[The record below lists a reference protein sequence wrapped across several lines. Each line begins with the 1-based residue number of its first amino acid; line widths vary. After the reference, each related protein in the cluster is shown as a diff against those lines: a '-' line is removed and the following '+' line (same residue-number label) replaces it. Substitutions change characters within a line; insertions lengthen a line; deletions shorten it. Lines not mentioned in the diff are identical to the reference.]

1 MNDNKDTVR
10 DTVRDDVRGDLRDDV
25 RNGTP
30 DDVRED
36 VRDDVRGRIDALVAA
51 GRPAEARAVART
63 ALADD
68 GPEAGLF
75 LALARAHM
83 AEDDDDHDDDAERVF
98 REGLDAFP
106 DDIGLL
112 AGYAELCTH
121 SDSMDRPGRHARG
134 PVLLARLREI
144 APESAELKRA
154 EAAGSSVS
162 MNARNSASVHRVQSF
177 DAARAFAE
185 APTPQAAADQAAQ
198 WAAAAPRDLRF
209 AVLAETTAALAA
221 TGRTW
226 FRLLL
231 CRGVEYRF
239 ATGLVVAMLI
249 VLRITVL
256 PAIPYGMAAGLGLLL
271 GLPFLG
277 LRRLLRA
284 ARERAADR
292 IAAAMSVSASVSE
305 AAPGAEAGDG
315 AEPGDGADADCD
327 AETRGDAEARGDD
340 EEAAVGGDRPGVPE
354 LPPVPRVTRREYA
367 FAGAGLA
374 LLFAVGGT
382 SYAASLEY
390 PRYDIVAH
398 DTFRGLQG
406 FELREEFDPFGAMS
420 DGELNDSTARVYA
433 AADAAPD
440 AAAEYLVAVTTGDF
454 HEMRE
459 SFVDDDR
466 LFPAVTDQEGVVHES
481 WQAETGP
488 HGAWMRC
495 LRYTEAG
502 TGTPRAMCV
511 WGDKGS
517 IGMVLFTAADENH
530 EAVEETA
537 RSVGTAFLRP
547 AAD

>member
-1 MNDNKDTVR
+1 MSNGACDD
-10 DTVRDDVRGDLRDDV
+10 VRDDMRDGVRDDM
-25 RNGTP
+25 R
-30 DDVRED
+30 DE
-36 VRDDVRGRIDALVAA
+36 VRDDVRGRVDALVAV
-51 GRPAEARAVART
+51 GRPAEARAAART
-63 ALADD
+63 ALADG

-83 AEDDDDHDDDAERVF
+83 AEDDDDHDDAAERVF

-106 DDIGLL
+106 DNIGLL
-112 AGYAELCTH
+112 AGYAELCTR

-144 APESAELKRA
+144 APESAELRRA
-154 EAAGSSVS
+154 AAAGSSVS
-162 MNARNSASVHRVQSF
+162 TNDRNSASAYRVQSF

-198 WAAAAPRDLRF
+198 WAAAAPRDLRL

-226 FRLLL
+226 LRLLL

-239 ATGLVVAMLI
+239 ATGVVVAVLI
-249 VLRITVL
+249 VLRTTVL
-256 PAIPYGMAAGLGLLL
+256 PAMPYGMAAGVGLLL

-284 ARERAADR
+284 AREGAADR
-292 IAAAMSVSASVSE
+292 IAATVSE
-305 AAPGAEAGDG
+305 AAPGDGVGDGDEAGHGVDAGGG
-315 AEPGDGADADCD
+315 AEVRGDG
-327 AETRGDAEARGDD
+327 ESRGEG
-340 EEAAVGGDRPGVPE
+340 EAAVGGDGSGAPE

-367 FAGAGLA
+367 FAGAGVA
-374 LLFAVGGT
+374 LLLAVGGT
-382 SYAASLEY
+382 AYAASLEY

-406 FELREEFDPFGAMS
+406 FDLREEFDPFGTVPDS
-420 DGELNDSTARVYA
+420 ELNDSTARVYVP
-433 AADAAPD
+433 ADAAPD
-440 AAAEYLVAVTTGDF
+440 VAAEYLVAVSTGDF

-459 SFVDDDR
+459 SFVDDG
-466 LFPAVTDQEGVVHES
+466 LFPEVTDQDGVVHES
-481 WQAETGP
+481 WRAGTGP

-517 IGMVLFTAADENH
+517 IGMVLFTAPDENH
-530 EAVEETA
+530 DVVEEAA

-547 AAD
+547 AAE

>member
-1 MNDNKDTVR
+1 MNDNKDHAR
-10 DTVRDDVRGDLRDDV
+10 DTERDDVRGDLRDDV

-30 DDVRED
+30 DDVRDDVRED
-36 VRDDVRGRIDALVAA
+36 VRDDVRGRIDALVAV

-83 AEDDDDHDDDAERVF
+83 AEDDDDHDDAAERVF

-112 AGYAELCTH
+112 AGYAELCTQ
-121 SDSMDRPGRHARG
+121 SDSMDRPGRHAWG

-162 MNARNSASVHRVQSF
+162 THARNSASVNRVQSF

-198 WAAAAPRDLRF
+198 WAAAAPRDLRL

-221 TGRTW
+221 TGRSW

-231 CRGVEYRF
+231 YRGVEYRF
-239 ATGLVVAMLI
+239 ATGVAVAVLI

-256 PAIPYGMAAGLGLLL
+256 PAIPYGMAAGVGLLL

-292 IAAAMSVSASVSE
+292 IAAAVSASASVYE
-305 AAPGAEAGDG
+305 AAP
-315 AEPGDGADADCD
+315 
-327 AETRGDAEARGDD
+327 RAEARGDD
-340 EEAAVGGDRPGVPE
+340 DAAVGGDRPGAPE

-382 SYAASLEY
+382 AYAASLEY

-406 FELREEFDPFGAMS
+406 FDLREEFDPFRAVS

-466 LFPAVTDQEGVVHES
+466 IFPAVTDQDGVVHES

-495 LRYTEAG
+495 IRYTEAG

-517 IGMVLFTAADENH
+517 IGTVLFTAADENH
-530 EAVEETA
+530 DVVEETA

>member
-1 MNDNKDTVR
+1 MNDNKDHAR
-10 DTVRDDVRGDLRDDV
+10 D
-25 RNGTP
+25 
-30 DDVRED
+30 D
-36 VRDDVRGRIDALVAA
+36 VRDDVRGRVDALVAV

-83 AEDDDDHDDDAERVF
+83 AEDDDDHDDAAERVF

-162 MNARNSASVHRVQSF
+162 TNARNSASVNRVQSF

-198 WAAAAPRDLRF
+198 WAAAAPRDLRL

-231 CRGVEYRF
+231 CRGAEYRF
-239 ATGLVVAMLI
+239 ATGLVVAVLI

-256 PAIPYGMAAGLGLLL
+256 PAIPYGMAAGVGLLL

-292 IAAAMSVSASVSE
+292 IAAAVSASASE
-305 AAPGAEAGDG
+305 AAPRAEAGDG
-315 AEPGDGADADCD
+315 ADAG
-327 AETRGDAEARGDD
+327 GDAEARGDD
-340 EEAAVGGDRPGVPE
+340 EAGGDDEAAVGGDRPGVPE

-382 SYAASLEY
+382 AYAASLEY

-406 FELREEFDPFGAMS
+406 VDLREEFDPFRAVS
-420 DGELNDSTARVYA
+420 DGELDDSTARVYA

-466 LFPAVTDQEGVVHES
+466 IFPAVTDQDGVVHES

-495 LRYTEAG
+495 VRYTEAG

>member
-1 MNDNKDTVR
+1 M
-10 DTVRDDVRGDLRDDV
+10 RDDVRDDV
-25 RNGTP
+25 RNGT
-30 DDVRED
+30 RED
-36 VRDDVRGRIDALVAA
+36 VRDDVRGQIDALVAV
-51 GRPAEARAVART
+51 GRPAEARAAART

-83 AEDDDDHDDDAERVF
+83 AEDDDDHDDAAERVF

-162 MNARNSASVHRVQSF
+162 TNARNSASVNRVQSF

-185 APTPQAAADQAAQ
+185 APTPRAAADQAAQ
-198 WAAAAPRDLRF
+198 WAAAAPRDLRL

-226 FRLLL
+226 LRLLL

-239 ATGLVVAMLI
+239 VTGVVVAVLI

-256 PAIPYGMAAGLGLLL
+256 PAIPYGMAAGVGLLL
-271 GLPFLG
+271 GVPFLG

-292 IAAAMSVSASVSE
+292 IAAAVSASVSE
-305 AAPGAEAGDG
+305 AAPRAEAGDG
-315 AEPGDGADADCD
+315 AEPGDGADAG
-327 AETRGDAEARGDD
+327 GDAEMRGDD
-340 EEAAVGGDRPGVPE
+340 EAAVGGDGPGAPE

-382 SYAASLEY
+382 AYAASLEY

-406 FELREEFDPFGAMS
+406 FELREEFDPFGAVPDS
-420 DGELNDSTARVYA
+420 ELNDSTARVYA

-459 SFVDDDR
+459 SFVDDR
-466 LFPAVTDQEGVVHES
+466 LFPAVTDQDGVVHES

-502 TGTPRAMCV
+502 TGTLRAMCV